1 MTKTLETLYKKAQKS
16 PKGYAFKN
24 GRESL
29 WGGAKGPLCKIWEIK
44 LEEGIF
50 KLYHYSTLILKFD
63 TREGEILDWH
73 IQSLT
78 DSRALSWAFFVLGFG
93 WKFTPHWYPSKGLA
107 KIDGI

>member
-1 MTKTLETLYKKAQKS
+1 MTKTLDTLYKKAQKS

-29 WGGAKGPLCKIWEIK
+29 WGGAKGPLCKVWEIE

-63 TREGEILDWH
+63 TKEDKILCWH

-78 DSRALSWAFFVLGFG
+78 DSRALSWAFSTLGYG
-93 WKFTPHWYPSKGLA
+93 WKYTPDWYPSKGLA